1 MKEKIL
7 EKISLGVSL
16 LPLTFFII
24 RHLRI
29 GMEAPWVYIFFAA
42 YAVLIIV
49 GFVFAICLIKNKKTR
64 NAISKAAL
72 AISSV
77 YIAFFSLFIY
87 LTIAARLH

>member
-1 MKEKIL
+1 
-7 EKISLGVSL
+7 
-16 LPLTFFII
+16 
-24 RHLRI
+24 
-29 GMEAPWVYIFFAA
+29 MEAPWVYIFFAA

-49 GFVFAICLIKNKKTR
+49 GFVFAICLMKNQETR

-77 YIAFFSLFIY
+77 YLVFFSLFIY